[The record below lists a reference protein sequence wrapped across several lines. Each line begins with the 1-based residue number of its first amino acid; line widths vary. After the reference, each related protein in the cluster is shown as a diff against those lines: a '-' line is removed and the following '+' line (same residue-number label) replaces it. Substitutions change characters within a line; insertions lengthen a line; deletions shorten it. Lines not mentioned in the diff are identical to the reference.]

1 MVMRNYFLA
10 LLLVVS
16 GHALAA
22 EPFDIV
28 ESEIFSIDGTAVDL
42 TNKAK
47 ACMGKLVK
55 NDIPSDQDIEKKFS
69 FISPNKLVITSRIEY
84 TYLLL
89 GHALQSKL
97 TFEAREGRFKLTN
110 TEIGHKLIKTIGL
123 LSAGGQNEP
132 DNAPFTSVTKSPIS
146 GWEEMENQITIL
158 NNKIAEC
165 VDKESW

>member
-1 MVMRNYFLA
+1 MRSYLSI
-10 LLLVVS
+10 LLIAFA
-16 GHALAA
+16 GYAAAA

-28 ESEIFSIDGTAVDL
+28 ESDVFSIDGTAVEL

-47 ACMGKLVK
+47 VCIGKLVK
-55 NDIPSDQDIEKKFS
+55 NDIASDQDIEKKFS
-69 FISPNKLVITSRIEY
+69 FISPDKLVITSKIEY

-89 GHALQSKL
+89 GHAIQSKL

-110 TEIGHKLIKTIGL
+110 TDIGHKLIKSIGL
-123 LSAGGQNEP
+123 LSGGGQAEP
-132 DNAPFTSVTKSPIS
+132 DTASFTPVTKSPIS
-146 GWEEMENQITIL
+146 GWEEMANQITTL